1 MDVSLTFL
9 DVYIHANLVSRAEG
23 NARSGHADVES
34 SECRLL
40 QGIFLLES

>member
-23 NARSGHADVES
+23 TARSGHADVEN
-34 SECRLL
+34 SECGLL
-40 QGIFLLES
+40 QGMYLLES